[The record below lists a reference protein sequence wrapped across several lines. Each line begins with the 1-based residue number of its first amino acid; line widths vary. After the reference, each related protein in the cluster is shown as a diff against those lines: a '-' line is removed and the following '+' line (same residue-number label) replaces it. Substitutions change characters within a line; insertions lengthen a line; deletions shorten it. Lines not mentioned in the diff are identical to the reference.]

1 MNSITG
7 VFQANKW
14 CNKGVELLSNL
25 PPEHCHSAEDTRS
38 AIEDIESFM
47 STSNQLR
54 LNNPK
59 EFRQLFESMITPET
73 RVSLYYYL
81 QTECHKIESANKQFK
96 ISNQDL
102 VQNFKKLRC
111 LIVEGIDM
119 CTRAIKSSLQSH
131 RIFRIAV
138 FFAWNLFILT
148 DFCVFFRLW
157 FRKC

>member
-73 RVSLYYYL
+73 RVSLQIL
-81 QTECHKIESANKQFK
+81 LPIDILSQNRIGQEQFK
-96 ISNQDL
+96 KIISNRDL
-102 VQNFKKLRC
+102 VQNLKKLRC
-111 LIVEGIDM
+111 LIVERIDNYVYQGKKIF
-119 CTRAIKSSLQSH
+119 CYLSH
-131 RIFRIAV
+131 RGFSKLPYCLLRI
-138 FFAWNLFILT
+138 
-148 DFCVFFRLW
+148 
-157 FRKC
+157 

>member
-73 RVSLYYYL
+73 RVSLQIL
-81 QTECHKIESANKQFK
+81 LPIDILSQNRIGQEQFK
-96 ISNQDL
+96 KIISNWDL
-102 VQNFKKLRC
+102 VQNLKKLRC
-111 LIVEGIDM
+111 LIVEGIDNYVYQGKK
-119 CTRAIKSSLQSH
+119 IFYYLSH
-131 RIFRIAV
+131 RGFSKLQYCLLRI
-138 FFAWNLFILT
+138 
-148 DFCVFFRLW
+148 
-157 FRKC
+157 

>member
-73 RVSLYYYL
+73 RVSLQILLPIDILSQYRIG
-81 QTECHKIESANKQFK
+81 QEQFK
-96 ISNQDL
+96 KIISNRDL
-102 VQNFKKLRC
+102 VQNLKKLRC
-111 LIVEGIDM
+111 LIVERIDNYVYQGKK
-119 CTRAIKSSLQSH
+119 IFYYLSH
-131 RIFRIAV
+131 RGFSKLPYCLLRI
-138 FFAWNLFILT
+138 
-148 DFCVFFRLW
+148 
-157 FRKC
+157 